1 MSMASAASASTRF
14 DWGASIVEG
23 QAAPFNAGARNTCRA
38 RSRREGS
45 GVSEIALAPQ
55 LSDPKK
61 EASKRHKERDGEEE
75 EETSG
80 MQARREVRTKE
91 EQWREDAAAVES
103 PLGSA
108 RWSPEAEIGMRVE
121 DIWDS
126 LDQPQLSHRDR
137 LNSCFDAIPVASFPH
152 TFGGAQIVEI
162 PSDATLAEAVDI
174 LSRHRIISAPVRNV
188 DAPDDASWIDRY
200 IGVVEFAGIAV
211 WLLHKSEVAAARVD
225 DLGADEL
232 AAKLGTVAL
241 EGAAAAA
248 AREQQRKAPDQ
259 SAEGAVTEAF
269 GALPS
274 SDLFNKTKVKDIS
287 GSFRW
292 APFLALQSSD
302 TFLTMLLLLSKYRMK
317 SLPVVD
323 IGEGTISNVITQ
335 AAVVHMLA
343 ECAGLH
349 WFEDWGAK
357 SLAELGLPM
366 ISPSRLVKVRH
377 DEPALKAF
385 RQMRKRGV
393 GGIPVVDHTDKPIGS
408 IMIKDVKHLLTA
420 SEANREYRTLTAK
433 EFIANARQSSGERQM
448 NIITCKRDDS
458 VKDII
463 LKLDA
468 EKRQRIYVVD
478 EQGNL
483 DGLITLR
490 DIIAKLVYEPP
501 GYFGDFF
508 NGVIPLPQNSR
519 V

>member
-1 MSMASAASASTRF
+1 MQAVRTRPDQQQRAESAAEASPLASA
-14 DWGASIVEG
+14 
-23 QAAPFNAGARNTCRA
+23 
-38 RSRREGS
+38 RS
-45 GVSEIALAPQ
+45 
-55 LSDPKK
+55 
-61 EASKRHKERDGEEE
+61 
-75 EETSG
+75 
-80 MQARREVRTKE
+80 
-91 EQWREDAAAVES
+91 
-103 PLGSA
+103 
-108 RWSPEAEIGMRVE
+108 WSPEAEIGMRVG

-126 LDQPQLSHRDR
+126 LDAQQQQQLSHGDK
-137 LNSCFDAIPVASFPH
+137 LNSCFDSIPVASFPH
-152 TFGGAQIVEI
+152 TFDGAQLVEI

-174 LSRHRIISAPVRNV
+174 LSRNRIISAPVWNV

-200 IGVVEFAGIAV
+200 IGIVEFAGIAV
-211 WLLHKSEVAAARVD
+211 WLLHQSEAAAKADV
-225 DLGADEL
+225 GADEL
-232 AAKLGTVAL
+232 AAKLGTVTL

-248 AREQQRKAPDQ
+248 ANVREPKMAE
-259 SAEGAVTEAF
+259 SEGAIAEVF

-335 AAVVHMLA
+335 GAVVHMLS
-343 ECAGLH
+343 ECVGLH
-349 WFEDWGAK
+349 WFEEWGTK
-357 SLAELGLPM
+357 TLSEIGLPIM
-366 ISPSRLVKVRH
+366 RLSKIVKVRE

-385 RQMRKRGV
+385 RLMRRKGV
-393 GGIPVVDHTDKPIGS
+393 GGIPVVDDSGRAVGS

-420 SEANREYRTLTAK
+420 SENRDYRTLTAK

-448 NIITCKRDDS
+448 SIITCSRGDS

-468 EKRQRIYVVD
+468 EKRQRVYVINED
-478 EQGNL
+478 GNL

>member
-1 MSMASAASASTRF
+1 
-14 DWGASIVEG
+14 
-23 QAAPFNAGARNTCRA
+23 
-38 RSRREGS
+38 
-45 GVSEIALAPQ
+45 
-55 LSDPKK
+55 
-61 EASKRHKERDGEEE
+61 
-75 EETSG
+75 
-80 MQARREVRTKE
+80 MQAVRTRA
-91 EQWREDAAAVES
+91 EQRGAEAEAT
-103 PLGSA
+103 PHGSA
-108 RWSPEAEIGMRVE
+108 RSWSPEAEIGMRVE

-126 LDQPQLSHRDR
+126 LDVQQRQLSHGDK
-137 LNSCFDAIPVASFPH
+137 LNSCFDSIPVASFPH
-152 TFGGAQIVEI
+152 AFDGAQLVEI

-174 LSRHRIISAPVRNV
+174 LSRNRIISAPVRNV
-188 DAPDDASWIDRY
+188 DAPEDASWIDRY
-200 IGVVEFAGIAV
+200 IGIVEFPGIA
-211 WLLHKSEVAAARVD
+211 SEAAATAEV
-225 DLGADEL
+225 GADEL
-232 AAKLGTVAL
+232 AAKLGTVTL

-248 AREQQRKAPDQ
+248 AAAAVTSKAAAEP
-259 SAEGAVTEAF
+259 EGAIAEVF

-323 IGEGTISNVITQ
+323 IGEGTISNIITQ
-335 AAVVHMLA
+335 AAVVHMLS
-343 ECAGLH
+343 ECVGLH
-349 WFEDWGAK
+349 WFEEWGTK
-357 SLAELGLPM
+357 TLSEIGLPIM
-366 ISPSRLVKVRH
+366 RLSKIVKVRE

-385 RQMRKRGV
+385 RLMRRKGV
-393 GGIPVVDHTDKPIGS
+393 GGIPVVDDSGRAVGS

-420 SEANREYRTLTAK
+420 SETNRDYRTLTAK

-448 NIITCKRDDS
+448 SIITCKRGDS

-468 EKRQRIYVVD
+468 EKRQRIYVIN
-478 EQGNL
+478 EEGNL

-508 NGVIPLPQNSR
+508 NGVIPLPSNSR

>member
-1 MSMASAASASTRF
+1 
-14 DWGASIVEG
+14 
-23 QAAPFNAGARNTCRA
+23 
-38 RSRREGS
+38 
-45 GVSEIALAPQ
+45 
-55 LSDPKK
+55 
-61 EASKRHKERDGEEE
+61 
-75 EETSG
+75 

-91 EQWREDAAAVES
+91 EQWRGEERVVES

-126 LDQPQLSHRDR
+126 LDQPQLSDRDR

-152 TFGGAQIVEI
+152 TFDGAQVVEI

-174 LSRHRIISAPVRNV
+174 LSRHRIITAPVRNV

-211 WLLHKSEVAAARVD
+211 WLLHQSEAAAARAD

-241 EGAAAAA
+241 EGAAAA
-248 AREQQRKAPDQ
+248 RAPDQQQ
-259 SAEGAVTEAF
+259 SAEGAVAEAF

-357 SLAELGLPM
+357 SLTELGLPM
-366 ISPSRLVKVRH
+366 IRPSRLVKVRH

-385 RQMRKRGV
+385 RLMRKRGV
-393 GGIPVVDHTDKPIGS
+393 GGIPVVDHAGKPTGS
-408 IMIKDVKHLLTA
+408 IMIKDVKHLLA
-420 SEANREYRTLTAK
+420 SSDANRDYRTLTAQ
-433 EFIANARQSSGERQM
+433 EFIANARQSSGEKQM
-448 NIITCKRDDS
+448 NIVTCKKEES
-458 VKDII
+458 IKEII
-463 LKLDA
+463 FKLDA

-508 NGVIPLPQNSR
+508 NGVFPLPQNSR

>member
-1 MSMASAASASTRF
+1 
-14 DWGASIVEG
+14 
-23 QAAPFNAGARNTCRA
+23 
-38 RSRREGS
+38 
-45 GVSEIALAPQ
+45 
-55 LSDPKK
+55 
-61 EASKRHKERDGEEE
+61 
-75 EETSG
+75 
-80 MQARREVRTKE
+80 MQARRDVRTKE
-91 EQWREDAAAVES
+91 ENEQQSHQHQWRAAEES

-126 LDQPQLSHRDR
+126 LDHAAAGAGEMSRRDR

-152 TFGGAQIVEI
+152 TFAGAHVVEI
-162 PSDATLAEAVDI
+162 PSDATLAEAVEI
-174 LSRHRIISAPVRNV
+174 LSRHRILTAPVRNV
-188 DAPDDASWIDRY
+188 DAPDDSSWIDRY

-211 WLLHKSEVAAARVD
+211 WLLHQSEASAAASAVAS
-225 DLGADEL
+225 LGADEL

-241 EGAAAAA
+241 EEGAAAAA
-248 AREQQRKAPDQ
+248 ATGVNKSSSLTE
-259 SAEGAVTEAF
+259 SAAVAEAF

-323 IGEGTISNVITQ
+323 IGEGTISNVVTQ

-357 SLAELGLPM
+357 SLTDLGLPM
-366 ISPSRLVKVRH
+366 IRPSRLVKVRH

-385 RQMRKRGV
+385 RLMRRRGV
-393 GGIPVVDHTDKPIGS
+393 GGIPVVDHSGRPIGS
-408 IMIKDVKHLLTA
+408 IMIKDVKHLLAT
-420 SEANREYRTLTAK
+420 SDGNRDYRTLTAQD
-433 EFIANARQSSGERQM
+433 FIASARQSSGERQM
-448 NIITCKRDDS
+448 NIVTCKKEES
-458 VKDII
+458 IKGII

-478 EQGNL
+478 DQENL

-508 NGVIPLPQNSR
+508 NGVFPLPQNSR

>member
-1 MSMASAASASTRF
+1 
-14 DWGASIVEG
+14 
-23 QAAPFNAGARNTCRA
+23 
-38 RSRREGS
+38 
-45 GVSEIALAPQ
+45 
-55 LSDPKK
+55 
-61 EASKRHKERDGEEE
+61 
-75 EETSG
+75 

-91 EQWREDAAAVES
+91 EQWRGEERVVES

-126 LDQPQLSHRDR
+126 LDQPQLSDRDR

-152 TFGGAQIVEI
+152 TFDGAQVVEI

-174 LSRHRIISAPVRNV
+174 LSRHRIITAPVRNV

-211 WLLHKSEVAAARVD
+211 WLLHQSEAAAARAD

-241 EGAAAAA
+241 EGAAAA
-248 AREQQRKAPDQ
+248 RAPDQQQ
-259 SAEGAVTEAF
+259 SAEGAVAEAF

-357 SLAELGLPM
+357 SLTELGLPM
-366 ISPSRLVKVRH
+366 IRPSRLVKVRH

-385 RQMRKRGV
+385 RLMRKRGV
-393 GGIPVVDHTDKPIGS
+393 GGIPVVDHAGKPTG
-408 IMIKDVKHLLTA
+408 
-420 SEANREYRTLTAK
+420 
-433 EFIANARQSSGERQM
+433 
-448 NIITCKRDDS
+448 RDRKS
-458 VKDII
+458 V
-463 LKLDA
+463 
-468 EKRQRIYVVD
+468 V
-478 EQGNL
+478 
-483 DGLITLR
+483 
-490 DIIAKLVYEPP
+490 
-501 GYFGDFF
+501 
-508 NGVIPLPQNSR
+508 
-519 V
+519 

>member
-1 MSMASAASASTRF
+1 
-14 DWGASIVEG
+14 
-23 QAAPFNAGARNTCRA
+23 
-38 RSRREGS
+38 
-45 GVSEIALAPQ
+45 
-55 LSDPKK
+55 
-61 EASKRHKERDGEEE
+61 
-75 EETSG
+75 
-80 MQARREVRTKE
+80 MQAVRTRP
-91 EQWREDAAAVES
+91 EQRAAEAEAAT
-103 PLGSA
+103 PHGSA
-108 RWSPEAEIGMRVE
+108 RSWSPEAEIGMRVE

-126 LDQPQLSHRDR
+126 LDVQQQQLSHGDR
-137 LNSCFDAIPVASFPH
+137 LNSCFDSIPVASFPH
-152 TFGGAQIVEI
+152 AFDGAQLVEI

-174 LSRHRIISAPVRNV
+174 LSRNRIISAPVRSV
-188 DAPDDASWIDRY
+188 DAPEDASWIDRY
-200 IGVVEFAGIAV
+200 IGIVEFAGIAV
-211 WLLHKSEVAAARVD
+211 WLLHQSEVAARTD
-225 DLGADEL
+225 EGADEL
-232 AAKLGTVAL
+232 AAKLGTVTL
-241 EGAAAAA
+241 EGATAVQRESKAAA
-248 AREQQRKAPDQ
+248 E
-259 SAEGAVTEAF
+259 SEGAIAEVF

-335 AAVVHMLA
+335 AAVVHMLS
-343 ECAGLH
+343 ECVGLH
-349 WFEDWGAK
+349 WFEEWGTK
-357 SLAELGLPM
+357 TLSEIGLPIM
-366 ISPSRLVKVRH
+366 RLSKIVKVRE

-385 RQMRKRGV
+385 RLMRRKGV
-393 GGIPVVDHTDKPIGS
+393 GGIPVVDDSGRAVGS

-420 SEANREYRTLTAK
+420 SEANRDYRTLTAK

-448 NIITCKRDDS
+448 SIITCSRGDS

-468 EKRQRIYVVD
+468 EKRQRIYVVN
-478 EQGNL
+478 EEGNL

>member
-1 MSMASAASASTRF
+1 
-14 DWGASIVEG
+14 
-23 QAAPFNAGARNTCRA
+23 
-38 RSRREGS
+38 
-45 GVSEIALAPQ
+45 
-55 LSDPKK
+55 
-61 EASKRHKERDGEEE
+61 
-75 EETSG
+75 

-91 EQWREDAAAVES
+91 EQWRGEERVVES

-126 LDQPQLSHRDR
+126 LDQPQLSDRDR

-152 TFGGAQIVEI
+152 TFDGAQVVEI

-174 LSRHRIISAPVRNV
+174 LSRHRIITAPVRNV

-211 WLLHKSEVAAARVD
+211 WLLHQSEAAAARAD

-241 EGAAAAA
+241 EAAAA
-248 AREQQRKAPDQ
+248 ARAPDQQQ
-259 SAEGAVTEAF
+259 SAEGAVAEAF

-357 SLAELGLPM
+357 SLTELGLPM
-366 ISPSRLVKVRH
+366 IRPSRLVKVRH

-385 RQMRKRGV
+385 RLMRKRGV
-393 GGIPVVDHTDKPIGS
+393 GGIPVVDHAGKPTGS
-408 IMIKDVKHLLTA
+408 IMIKDVKHLLPPPPPQKHLHLLVFGV
-420 SEANREYRTLTAK
+420 SSLWTLTAQ
-433 EFIANARQSSGERQM
+433 EFIANARQSSGEKQM
-448 NIITCKRDDS
+448 NIVTCKKEES
-458 VKDII
+458 IKEII
-463 LKLDA
+463 FKLDA

-508 NGVIPLPQNSR
+508 NGVFPLPQNSR

>member
-1 MSMASAASASTRF
+1 
-14 DWGASIVEG
+14 
-23 QAAPFNAGARNTCRA
+23 
-38 RSRREGS
+38 
-45 GVSEIALAPQ
+45 
-55 LSDPKK
+55 
-61 EASKRHKERDGEEE
+61 
-75 EETSG
+75 

-91 EQWREDAAAVES
+91 EQWRGEERVVES

-126 LDQPQLSHRDR
+126 LDQPQLSDRDR

-152 TFGGAQIVEI
+152 TFDGAQVVEI

-174 LSRHRIISAPVRNV
+174 LSRHRIITAPVRNV

-211 WLLHKSEVAAARVD
+211 WLLHQSEAAAARAD

-241 EGAAAAA
+241 EGAAAA
-248 AREQQRKAPDQ
+248 RAPDQQQ
-259 SAEGAVTEAF
+259 SAEGAVAEAF

-357 SLAELGLPM
+357 SLTELGLPM
-366 ISPSRLVKVRH
+366 IRPSRLVKVRH

-385 RQMRKRGV
+385 RLMRKRGV
-393 GGIPVVDHTDKPIGS
+393 GGIPVVDHAGKPTGS
-408 IMIKDVKHLLTA
+408 IMIKDVKHLLA
-420 SEANREYRTLTAK
+420 SSDANRDYRSKTKPPLK
-433 EFIANARQSSGERQM
+433 NICISSFSESRLYG
-448 NIITCKRDDS
+448 
-458 VKDII
+458 
-463 LKLDA
+463 
-468 EKRQRIYVVD
+468 VVV
-478 EQGNL
+478 GSAA
-483 DGLITLR
+483 TSH
-490 DIIAKLVYEPP
+490 A
-501 GYFGDFF
+501 
-508 NGVIPLPQNSR
+508 
-519 V
+519 

>member
-1 MSMASAASASTRF
+1 
-14 DWGASIVEG
+14 V
-23 QAAPFNAGARNTCRA
+23 
-38 RSRREGS
+38 
-45 GVSEIALAPQ
+45 
-55 LSDPKK
+55 
-61 EASKRHKERDGEEE
+61 EEE
-75 EETSG
+75 EVSG

-91 EQWREDAAAVES
+91 EQWRGEERVVES

-126 LDQPQLSHRDR
+126 LDQPQLSDRDR

-152 TFGGAQIVEI
+152 TFDGAQVVEI

-174 LSRHRIISAPVRNV
+174 LSRHRIITAPVRNV

-211 WLLHKSEVAAARVD
+211 WLLHQSEAAAARAD

-241 EGAAAAA
+241 EGAAAA
-248 AREQQRKAPDQ
+248 RAPDQQQ
-259 SAEGAVTEAF
+259 SAEGAVAEAF

-357 SLAELGLPM
+357 SLTELGLPM
-366 ISPSRLVKVRH
+366 IRPSRLVKVRH

-385 RQMRKRGV
+385 RLMRKRGV
-393 GGIPVVDHTDKPIGS
+393 GGIPVVDHAGKPTGS
-408 IMIKDVKHLLTA
+408 IMIKDVKHLLA
-420 SEANREYRTLTAK
+420 SSDANRDYRSKTKPPLK
-433 EFIANARQSSGERQM
+433 NICISSFSKSRLYG
-448 NIITCKRDDS
+448 
-458 VKDII
+458 
-463 LKLDA
+463 
-468 EKRQRIYVVD
+468 VVV
-478 EQGNL
+478 GSAAT
-483 DGLITLR
+483 GH
-490 DIIAKLVYEPP
+490 A
-501 GYFGDFF
+501 
-508 NGVIPLPQNSR
+508 
-519 V
+519 

>member
-1 MSMASAASASTRF
+1 
-14 DWGASIVEG
+14 
-23 QAAPFNAGARNTCRA
+23 
-38 RSRREGS
+38 
-45 GVSEIALAPQ
+45 
-55 LSDPKK
+55 
-61 EASKRHKERDGEEE
+61 
-75 EETSG
+75 

-91 EQWREDAAAVES
+91 EQWRVEES

-152 TFGGAQIVEI
+152 TFDGAQVVEI

-174 LSRHRIISAPVRNV
+174 LSRHRIITAPVRNV

-211 WLLHKSEVAAARVD
+211 WLLHQSEVAAARAD

-241 EGAAAAA
+241 EGAAA
-248 AREQQRKAPDQ
+248 RTPDQ
-259 SAEGAVTEAF
+259 QVSAEGAVAEAF

-366 ISPSRLVKVRH
+366 IRPSRLVKVRH

-385 RQMRKRGV
+385 RLMRKRGV
-393 GGIPVVDHTDKPIGS
+393 GGIPVVDHTGKPTGS
-408 IMIKDVKHLLTA
+408 IMIKDVKHLLA
-420 SEANREYRTLTAK
+420 SSDANRDYRTLTAQ

-448 NIITCKRDDS
+448 NIVTCKKEES
-458 VKDII
+458 IKETIF
-463 LKLDA
+463 KLDA

-508 NGVIPLPQNSR
+508 NGVFPLPQNSR

>member
-1 MSMASAASASTRF
+1 
-14 DWGASIVEG
+14 
-23 QAAPFNAGARNTCRA
+23 
-38 RSRREGS
+38 
-45 GVSEIALAPQ
+45 
-55 LSDPKK
+55 
-61 EASKRHKERDGEEE
+61 
-75 EETSG
+75 

-91 EQWREDAAAVES
+91 EQWRGEERVVES

-126 LDQPQLSHRDR
+126 LEQPQLSDRDR

-152 TFGGAQIVEI
+152 TFDGAQVVEI

-174 LSRHRIISAPVRNV
+174 LSRHRIITAPVRNV

-211 WLLHKSEVAAARVD
+211 WLLHQSEAAAARAD

-241 EGAAAAA
+241 EGAAAA
-248 AREQQRKAPDQ
+248 RAPDQQQ
-259 SAEGAVTEAF
+259 SAEGAVAEAF

-357 SLAELGLPM
+357 SLTELGLPM
-366 ISPSRLVKVRH
+366 IRPSRLVKVRH

-385 RQMRKRGV
+385 RLMRKRGV
-393 GGIPVVDHTDKPIGS
+393 GGIPVVDHAGKPTGS
-408 IMIKDVKHLLTA
+408 IMIKDVKHLLA
-420 SEANREYRTLTAK
+420 SSDANRDYRTLTAQ
-433 EFIANARQSSGERQM
+433 EFIANARQSSGEKQM
-448 NIITCKRDDS
+448 NIVTCKKEES
-458 VKDII
+458 IKEII
-463 LKLDA
+463 FKLDA

-508 NGVIPLPQNSR
+508 NGVFPLPQNSR

>member
-1 MSMASAASASTRF
+1 
-14 DWGASIVEG
+14 
-23 QAAPFNAGARNTCRA
+23 
-38 RSRREGS
+38 
-45 GVSEIALAPQ
+45 
-55 LSDPKK
+55 
-61 EASKRHKERDGEEE
+61 
-75 EETSG
+75 

-91 EQWREDAAAVES
+91 EQWRGEERVVES

-126 LDQPQLSHRDR
+126 LDQPQLSDRDR

-152 TFGGAQIVEI
+152 TFDGAQVVEI

-174 LSRHRIISAPVRNV
+174 LSRHRIITAPVRNV

-211 WLLHKSEVAAARVD
+211 WLLHQSEAAAARAD

-241 EGAAAAA
+241 EGAAAA
-248 AREQQRKAPDQ
+248 RAPDQQQ
-259 SAEGAVTEAF
+259 SAEGAVAEAF

-357 SLAELGLPM
+357 SLTELGLPM
-366 ISPSRLVKVRH
+366 IRPSRLVKVRH

-385 RQMRKRGV
+385 RLMRKRGV
-393 GGIPVVDHTDKPIGS
+393 GGIPVVDHAGKPTGS
-408 IMIKDVKHLLTA
+408 IMIKDVKHLLA
-420 SEANREYRTLTAK
+420 SSDANRDYRTLTAQ
-433 EFIANARQSSGERQM
+433 EFIANARQSSGEKQM
-448 NIITCKRDDS
+448 NIVTCKKEES
-458 VKDII
+458 IKEII
-463 LKLDA
+463 FKLDA
-468 EKRQRIYVVD
+468 EKRQRIYVVERARQPGWAHHSQRHNRQAGVRAAWLLWGLLQWRFPSTS
-478 EQGNL
+478 EQQ
-483 DGLITLR
+483 GLKTKTFSLVQIKSGFFFITS
-490 DIIAKLVYEPP
+490 
-501 GYFGDFF
+501 FF
-508 NGVIPLPQNSR
+508 RSGPFV
-519 V
+519 

>member
-1 MSMASAASASTRF
+1 
-14 DWGASIVEG
+14 
-23 QAAPFNAGARNTCRA
+23 
-38 RSRREGS
+38 
-45 GVSEIALAPQ
+45 
-55 LSDPKK
+55 
-61 EASKRHKERDGEEE
+61 
-75 EETSG
+75 

-91 EQWREDAAAVES
+91 EQWRGEERVVES

-126 LDQPQLSHRDR
+126 LDQPQLSDRDR

-152 TFGGAQIVEI
+152 TFDGAQVVEI

-174 LSRHRIISAPVRNV
+174 LSRHRIITAPVRNV

-211 WLLHKSEVAAARVD
+211 WLLHQSEAAAARAD

-241 EGAAAAA
+241 EGAAAA
-248 AREQQRKAPDQ
+248 RAPDQ
-259 SAEGAVTEAF
+259 QQSAEEAVAEAF

-357 SLAELGLPM
+357 SLTELGLPM
-366 ISPSRLVKVRH
+366 IRPSRLVKVRH

-385 RQMRKRGV
+385 RLMRKRGV
-393 GGIPVVDHTDKPIGS
+393 GGIPVVDHAGKPTGS
-408 IMIKDVKHLLTA
+408 IMIKDVKHLLA
-420 SEANREYRTLTAK
+420 SSDANRDYRSKTKPPLK
-433 EFIANARQSSGERQM
+433 NICISSFSESRLYG
-448 NIITCKRDDS
+448 
-458 VKDII
+458 
-463 LKLDA
+463 
-468 EKRQRIYVVD
+468 VVV
-478 EQGNL
+478 GSAAT
-483 DGLITLR
+483 GH
-490 DIIAKLVYEPP
+490 A
-501 GYFGDFF
+501 
-508 NGVIPLPQNSR
+508 
-519 V
+519 